1 MIWSTIMVLL
11 ALFETGYSF
20 FELAFFWLSS
30 HQKQSN
36 IWVTFSRSHLPQI
49 ANLYDII
56 KIQVWKESV
65 SN

>member
-11 ALFETGYSF
+11 ALFETGYSL
-20 FELAFFWLSS
+20 FELAFFWLSA

-36 IWVTFSRSHLPQI
+36 IWATFCAYSRSHLPQI

-56 KIQVWKESV
+56 KIQVWK
-65 SN
+65 